1 MPILLRIP
9 WIYISIDMNLTFE
22 IYFITRTVVKN
33 ESQTKTTARRKTAKP
48 VSDGNSI
55 YIVGFYSSN
64 GSHQKNLALR
74 TPLVVFLLKDRKGKN
89 HR

>member
-1 MPILLRIP
+1 
-9 WIYISIDMNLTFE
+9 MNLTFE